1 MVASVIWKSKQNVVQ
16 CTGVIKMDIG
26 IAIISITLVVSIII
40 GVIGVLADE

>member
-1 MVASVIWKSKQNVVQ
+1 
-16 CTGVIKMDIG
+16 MDIG